1 MAPPPVG
8 ERGPMITRREL
19 GAVTLVLAS
28 LVVPFG
34 LGAILG
40 PLPYDVPLEPRVA
53 WVVGLASA
61 IALGA
66 WVIVRE
72 GDGRRRLAPLAL
84 LFVPVGHVVLSTSS
98 IPAALDGAL
107 FVLVSFGVVA
117 RVQWRAIAS
126 RRSRSAIRTASA
138 VAACGVVHVSIVL
151 VALGVISCVVIP
163 SIARVAHPTPALE
176 GDERAIEILTED
188 GLTLRATYLPGEASA
203 PAIVLAHGRGDGRDR
218 MLGWARELNARGAH
232 VIAYDG
238 RAHAASDGAVV
249 TFADREPRDV
259 VRVLDALLAH
269 SGADVSAVALM
280 GESMG
285 GGAVLA
291 ALGELDRRGVRRVV
305 LLAPASDY
313 DALVGAYMPPG
324 PFRTPSRAIV
334 RVVSTAMGFTAP
346 FDQMPR
352 EALRDAPH
360 VDVLVFHPRG
370 DRTIPLALSERLV
383 LEHPSVRLRIVE
395 RGGHDGLGS
404 RLREDTNEHDV
415 ILEALG
421 LGPSG

>member
-1 MAPPPVG
+1 
-8 ERGPMITRREL
+8 MISRRD
-19 GAVTLVLAS
+19 GVAVMLVLAS
-28 LVVPFG
+28 MLVPFG

-40 PLPYDVPLEPRVA
+40 PLPYDVALEPRVA
-53 WVVGLASA
+53 WVVGLASCF
-61 IALGA
+61 ALAA
-66 WVIVRE
+66 WASVRE
-72 GDGRRRLAPLAL
+72 GEGRRRLAPLAL
-84 LFVPVGHVVLSTSS
+84 LVVPFGHVVFSASS

-107 FVLVSFGVVA
+107 HVLVAFGVVA
-117 RVQWRAIAS
+117 RIQWRVIAT
-126 RRSRSAIRTASA
+126 RGSRSPARSASIVLA
-138 VAACGVVHVSIVL
+138 CAALHVSIVL
-151 VALGVISCVVIP
+151 VALGPVSCVVVP
-163 SIARVAHPTPALE
+163 SIARVAHPTPARE
-176 GDERAIEILTED
+176 DDERAIEILTED
-188 GLTLRATYLPGEASA
+188 GLTLRATYFPGEASA

-259 VRVLDALLAH
+259 LLVLDALLAR
-269 SGADVSAVALM
+269 SGVDASAVAVM

-291 ALGELDRRGVRRVV
+291 ALGELDRRGVRRAV

-313 DALVGAYMPPG
+313 DALVGAYTPPG

-334 RVVSTAMGFTAP
+334 RVVSTALGFTPP
-346 FDQMPR
+346 FDQIPR
-352 EALRDAPH
+352 DALRDAPH
-360 VDVLVFHPRG
+360 VDVLVLHPRG

-383 LEHPSVRLRIVE
+383 VEHPSVRLRVVE
-395 RGGHDGLGS
+395 RGGHDGFGN
-404 RLREDTNEHDV
+404 RLREDANERDV

-421 LGPSG
+421 LATE